1 MMKKEAARLCGN
13 ARMVGHFALHEQK
26 NRGIIKT
33 IGFENRGKM
42 NTYGHSFVYP
52 KKRGEKNNEF

>member
-13 ARMVGHFALHEQK
+13 ARMAGHFALHEQE
-26 NRGIIKT
+26 NRGIIKKQYGLK
-33 IGFENRGKM
+33 IEGKM

-52 KKRGEKNNEF
+52 KKRGEKQ

>member
-13 ARMVGHFALHEQK
+13 ARMVGRFALQEQE

-33 IGFENRGKM
+33 IRFENRGE
-42 NTYGHSFVYP
+42 NEHLRPFVRLS
-52 KKRGEKNNEF
+52 KKRGEKQ

>member
-26 NRGIIKT
+26 NRGIIK
-33 IGFENRGKM
+33 NDR
-42 NTYGHSFVYP
+42 V
-52 KKRGEKNNEF
+52 

>member
-33 IGFENRGKM
+33 IGFENRGE
-42 NTYGHSFVYP
+42 NEHLRPFVRLS
-52 KKRGEKNNEF
+52 KKERGKEQ

>member
-13 ARMVGHFALHEQK
+13 ARMAGRFALQEQG

-33 IGFENRGKM
+33 DR
-42 NTYGHSFVYP
+42 V
-52 KKRGEKNNEF
+52 